1 MTASEERDDL
11 LRPDDPARDPLFGLD
26 EGKPGGS
33 IFARRD
39 LLVVGTVPESDRIVG
54 RDDEIYNV
62 AQQIKYVTHGEKPNH
77 VIIYGEPGTG
87 KSLVSRHV
95 GQRAIASA
103 DALETRA
110 GLAYL
115 ECNSLNTP
123 TKVARN
129 ICHSLNPDDSPI
141 SIPKRGIGA
150 DEYYEYLWDVLESH
164 YDGIVV
170 ILDEI
175 DRLTDENE
183 LLHELSRATEKQ
195 STTAHIGIIAITNNI
210 EYGEELS
217 TEVKSSMRAK
227 DFVFTPYSADDLQ
240 AILER
245 RRDAFQPGVLE
256 EGVIEE
262 VADICATDN
271 GDARAAVDMLRN
283 AGEIASE
290 RGDDRV
296 TLDHIKEAEPKAK
309 ADKVVRLIEGTPDS
323 GKIVLYALAKISRG
337 AEDDAMFSTKEIHER
352 YELAARDIS
361 VTPAS
366 ERTVL
371 DRLLDYDYLKVTHSV
386 KSHAGR
392 FGGGTRRMHS
402 LRKSPEVV
410 LDAVLRSDRRL
421 RKLESGSVAFNSK

>member
-1 MTASEERDDL
+1 MTRENERDDL
-11 LRPDDPARDPLFGLD
+11 LRPDDPAEDPLFGLD
-26 EGKPGGS
+26 EGKPGS
-33 IFARRD
+33 DIFARRD

-54 RDDEIYNV
+54 RDDEISNV
-62 AQQIKYVTHGEKPNH
+62 AQQIKYVTHAEKPNH

-103 DALETRA
+103 EALNTDA
-110 GLAYL
+110 GLAYI

-123 TKVARN
+123 TKVARKT
-129 ICHSLNPDDSPI
+129 CHILNPEHSEI

-150 DEYYEYLWDVLESH
+150 DEYYEYLWDVLEAH
-164 YDGIVV
+164 YDGIIL

-175 DRLTDENE
+175 DRLSNENE

-195 STTAHIGIIAITNNI
+195 STQAHIGIIAITNNI
-210 EYGEELS
+210 EYGEELTS
-217 TEVKSSMRAK
+217 EVKSSMRAK
-227 DFVFTPYSADDLQ
+227 DFVFTPYSSDELE

-245 RRDAFQPGVLE
+245 RRDAFQEGVLE
-256 EGVIEE
+256 PGVIEK

-283 AGEIASE
+283 AGEIADE
-290 RGDDRV
+290 QDDKRV
-296 TLDHIKEAEPKAK
+296 TLNHIQKAEPKAK

-323 GKIVLYALAKISRG
+323 GKIVLYALAKISRN
-337 AEDDAMFSTKEIHER
+337 ADDDAMFSTNEIHER
-352 YELAARDIS
+352 YDLAARDIGIN
-361 VTPAS
+361 PAS

-386 KSHAGR
+386 KNHEGFGR
-392 FGGGTRRMHS
+392 GTRRLHS
-402 LRKSPEVV
+402 LRKSPDVV
-410 LDAVLRSDRRL
+410 LNAVLRSDPRL
-421 RKLESGSVAFNSK
+421 RKLETGTVETNSK